1 MKPMAYKK
9 DKFYVVICYKD
20 FSRIPLNNN
29 VLKDQENKFAKIQST
44 YKQKLNKEGIFYFKL
59 SYIFK
64 NI

>member
-44 YKQKLNKEGIFYFKL
+44 YK
-59 SYIFK
+59 
-64 NI
+64 